1 MKRAIESRVNR
12 ILQETWRY
20 EQTWRTALSEEDIV
34 LSPICILL
42 LDDKK
47 QTKEE
52 EN

>member
-1 MKRAIESRVNR
+1 MNR

-20 EQTWRTALSEEDIV
+20 KQTWGKALSDEDIV
-34 LSPICILL
+34 FSPICILL